1 MDKSAYA
8 AMRSFRAPFAEIHE
22 FSFYLLI
29 AMVALHVVA
38 VVVTELREGGALVS
52 AMFTGR
58 KIISGRPKTFNNSI

>member
-1 MDKSAYA
+1 MDQNAYA

-22 FSFYLLI
+22 FGFYLLI

-52 AMFTGR
+52 AMLTGR
-58 KIISGRPKTFNNSI
+58 KIIPGRPEDL

>member
-1 MDKSAYA
+1 MDQNAYA
-8 AMRSFRAPFAEIHE
+8 AMRSFRAPFADIHE

-58 KIISGRPKTFNNSI
+58 KIISGRTEDL